1 MFLSWLG
8 LYCTKTVI
16 NCKFLNHLFS
26 WESMFMN
33 YKVSSVSLFS
43 FLAFRKYYT
52 RISFATLPWKW
63 FDLFIR
69 FPYGDGFIGTRI
81 AQAIGA
87 SLVSQL
93 VRNLPTV
100 QETWFNPWLRK
111 IPWRRKWQPT
121 PVSLPGE
128 ARGQRSL
135 VGYSPW
141 GHKSRTWLSNWT
153 TTLEGN
159 AWLPRSLV

>member
-8 LYCTKTVI
+8 LYCNKAVI

-33 YKVSSVSLFS
+33 CKVSSVSLFS

-69 FPYGDGFIGTRI
+69 FPHGDGFIGTRI
-81 AQAIGA
+81 AQASLSSVGA
-87 SLVSQL
+87 SLVAQL
-93 VRNLPTV
+93 VKNLPTV

-111 IPWRRKWQPT
+111 VPWRRKWQPT
-121 PVSLPGE
+121 PVFLPGE
-128 ARGQRSL
+128 AHGQRSL
-135 VGYSPW
+135 MGYSPW
-141 GHKSRTWLSNWT
+141 GHKSQTWLSN
-153 TTLEGN
+153 
-159 AWLPRSLV
+159 